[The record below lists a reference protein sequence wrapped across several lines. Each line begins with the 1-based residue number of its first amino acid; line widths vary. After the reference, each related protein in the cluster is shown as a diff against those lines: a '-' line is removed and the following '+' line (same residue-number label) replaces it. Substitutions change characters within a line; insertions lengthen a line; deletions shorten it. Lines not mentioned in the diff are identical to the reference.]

1 MVGPA
6 CPGNDYVHMVKVKGD
21 TIRVNPIKVK
31 FSVEKQYWTVWILKI
46 IFTDWFKTMPL
57 ENYY

>member
-1 MVGPA
+1 MDGCKIIRSSDIYIEGTLIGWIMVGPA

-31 FSVEKQYWTVWILKI
+31 FSVEKQY
-46 IFTDWFKTMPL
+46 
-57 ENYY
+57 